1 MNTRFERIC
10 RPAQGLCL
18 LLLMAVATPSSAQ
31 LRILACET
39 EWGQLAT
46 EIGGDLVQV
55 KNASAPGQD
64 AHHIQAR
71 PSLLAQ
77 VRRADMVLCTGAEL
91 ETGWLPVLLNRGSNP
106 AVRQAPGLFL
116 AAEQVDRLEI
126 PATLDRADGDVHAM
140 GNPHV
145 HLDPHRVITISRQ
158 LAERFAQLDPD
169 NADAYR
175 QQQQA
180 WQTAF
185 EAQISDW
192 EAQAASLKG
201 LNVITY
207 HRTWSYLLDWLGMN
221 RVDELEPKPGLP
233 PTPGHLATLVRK
245 ADEQQVGLILYR
257 PINGDDAA
265 SWLTKRT
272 AACAVELPFS
282 PGEEGTN
289 TLASLYSTVIQR
301 LSTARQQCLQETP

>member
-1 MNTRFERIC
+1 MTMRLDTMR
-10 RPAQGLCL
+10 RPVQGLCL
-18 LLLMAVATPSSAQ
+18 LLLMMVALPASAK
-31 LRILACET
+31 LRVLACET
-39 EWGQLAT
+39 EWGQLAS
-46 EIGGDLVQV
+46 EIGGELVQV

-91 ETGWLPVLLNRGSNP
+91 ETGWLPVLLNRGGNP

-116 AAEQVDRLEI
+116 AAEQVERLEI
-126 PATLDRADGDVHAM
+126 PTTLDRADGDVHAM

-145 HLDPHRVITISRQ
+145 HLDPHRVITISGQ

-180 WQTAF
+180 WQAAF
-185 EAQISDW
+185 QSQISDW
-192 EAQAASLKG
+192 EAQAAPLEGLK
-201 LNVITY
+201 VITY
-207 HRTWSYLLDWLGMN
+207 HRTWSYLLDWLGMT

-233 PTPGHLATLVRK
+233 PNPGHLATLVRK
-245 ADEQQVGLILYR
+245 AEAEQVGLILYR

-265 SWLTKRT
+265 SWLAART

-282 PGEEGTN
+282 PGEEGTD

-301 LSTARQQCLQETP
+301 LTSAQQDCLQETP